1 MREGMFIKK
10 NVDKWNE
17 YQHSKTNNPDET
29 AERFVTLID
38 DLAYAKTFYPKSKVT
53 KWINGIAAGIY
64 QNIYTNR
71 KEKYTRIF
79 FFWKRDLPLL
89 FKKYHKI
96 LLFTF
101 LVFTTIV
108 LIAIFSSI
116 KDPSFVRG
124 VLGDNYVDQTEDNIS
139 KGDPFGIYRDENPF
153 SMFVRIAMNN
163 IFIAV
168 LMVAGGLTLGIFT
181 LNSIWNNALMLG
193 TFQYMFFSH
202 GLGMQSI
209 MVIWIHGTIEILS
222 CIIAATAG
230 FVIANSILFPKTFS
244 RKISFQRGVSD
255 ALKIMIVLVPLFI
268 IAAFLE
274 TYVTHLMSNTYNKRH
289 HGGLPVWCS
298 VLILIGSLTFIV
310 WYFIIY
316 PIRLHKRELL
326 LRSES
331 LVHSL
336 PDTE

>member
-1 MREGMFIKK
+1 MFIKK

-38 DLAYAKTFYPKSKVT
+38 DLAYAKTFYPRSKVT

-79 FFWKRDLPLL
+79 FFWKYELPLL

-101 LVFTTIV
+101 LLFTTVV
-108 LIAIFSSI
+108 LIGIFSSI
-116 KDPSFVRG
+116 KDPSFIRG
-124 VLGDNYVDQTEDNIS
+124 VLGDNYVDQTEDNIA
-139 KGDPFGIYRDENPF
+139 KGDPFGIYRDDNPF
-153 SMFVRIAMNN
+153 TMFVQIAMNN
-163 IFIAV
+163 IFVAV
-168 LMVAGGLTLGIFT
+168 LMVSGGLTLGIFT
-181 LNSIWNNALMLG
+181 LKSIWDNALMLG
-193 TFQYMFFSH
+193 TFQYMFYLH
-202 GLGMQSI
+202 GLGMQSV

-222 CIIAATAG
+222 FIIAATAG

-244 RKISFQRGVSD
+244 RKISFQKGVSD

-274 TYVTHLMSNTYNKRH
+274 TYVTHLMSNTYNTKH

-298 VLILIGSLTFIV
+298 VLILISSLSFIV
-310 WYFIIY
+310 WYFVIY
-316 PIRLHKRELL
+316 PIRLYKKELL
-326 LRSES
+326 LRSGN
-331 LVHSL
+331 LVHSS